1 MLASWHSYINDDCRD
16 RAELDKN
23 TYISFSG
30 IETYAMLVMD
40 DSQYLHTAMIYALFM
55 IGHHSITDDSICTTM
70 QILVF
75 TRNSKRIEK
84 QKVFKNE
91 IRA

>member
-1 MLASWHSYINDDCRD
+1 
-16 RAELDKN
+16 
-23 TYISFSG
+23 
-30 IETYAMLVMD
+30 MLVMD

-84 QKVFKNE
+84 QKVLRMRLELDKFKPQASSLANA
-91 IRA
+91 RNYAA